1 MGSCDPSVPALALRV
16 KLGLECAIMSPEE
29 STDRADPITRH
40 LAQRLPQLRKAAGLS
55 QADLGARMAELR
67 PNWSRSTVVKL
78 ETYKRESL
86 PISDLFALAL
96 IFGVPVW
103 YLLVDLHT
111 TTPVP
116 IIEDVGVD
124 PWSFVRWFI
133 GDVSFHKP
141 GEDPRWGEAVIP
153 MSLVNGIGRLMQ
165 ELDSAEELRALGVQ
179 EPGYPDRGLHEQD
192 VADMNDRVRLD
203 RIAALLTR
211 LLERGF
217 VLPRLSNY
225 TIRRAKE
232 LGVTLPGGEA

>member
-1 MGSCDPSVPALALRV
+1 
-16 KLGLECAIMSPEE
+16 
-29 STDRADPITRH
+29 
-40 LAQRLPQLRKAAGLS
+40 
-55 QADLGARMAELR
+55 MAELR

-153 MSLVNGIGRLMQ
+153 MSLVSGIGRLMQ